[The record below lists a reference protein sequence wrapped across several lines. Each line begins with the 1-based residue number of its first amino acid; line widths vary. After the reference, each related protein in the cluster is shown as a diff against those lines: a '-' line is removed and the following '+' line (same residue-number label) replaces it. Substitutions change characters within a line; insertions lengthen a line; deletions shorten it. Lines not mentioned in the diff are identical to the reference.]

1 MSIASIP
8 VPAFAPQRSDPSQPL
23 SLLHRLFSASTL
35 FWCVLAAIVYICVP
49 QTFADPDIGW
59 HLRDAQILAST
70 HHMIAHDLF
79 SFTAA
84 DAPWMN
90 HEWLAELPFNAA
102 WRFGGTV

>member
-1 MSIASIP
+1 MITHEHRVDSCPRLRAATVGS
-8 VPAFAPQRSDPSQPL
+8 FA
-23 SLLHRLFSASTL
+23 TT
-35 FWCVLAAIVYICVP
+35 IV
-49 QTFADPDIGW
+49 ADPDIGW

-90 HEWLAELPFNAA
+90 HEWLAELLFYAA

>member
-1 MSIASIP
+1 M
-8 VPAFAPQRSDPSQPL
+8 
-23 SLLHRLFSASTL
+23 
-35 FWCVLAAIVYICVP
+35 CVP
-49 QTFADPDIGW
+49 RTFADPDIGW

-90 HEWLAELPFNAA
+90 HEWLAELPFYAA